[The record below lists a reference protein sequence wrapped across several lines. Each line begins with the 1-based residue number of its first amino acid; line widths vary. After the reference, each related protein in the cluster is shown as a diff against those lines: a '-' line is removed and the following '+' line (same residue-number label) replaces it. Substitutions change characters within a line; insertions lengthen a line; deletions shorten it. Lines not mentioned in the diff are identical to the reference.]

1 MGGDEEPVNQEM
13 EDYDNDNNDDDND
26 NDDDDDDDDDDDNDN
41 DNDVKPL
48 PLHGGARH
56 VLLGVQGEL
65 VADGGGHEDAW
76 APGRAGGLVRVVL
89 LGEWESFIGFVINLP
104 DKF

>member
-13 EDYDNDNNDDDND
+13 EDYDNDNDDDDND
-26 NDDDDDDDDDDDNDN
+26 NDDDDDDDDDDDYDN
-41 DNDVKPL
+41 GNDVKPL

-56 VLLGVQGEL
+56 FLLGVQGEL

-89 LGEWESFIGFVINLP
+89 LGEWESFIGFVTDLP